1 MRRDNGH
8 GLEETRTFG
17 GLTGRWIGKPL
28 SRKSG
33 LSPRQQETTALTVE
47 ESPSF
52 DRDVAPQEQ
61 LNGTCQAAA
70 GRGLPVGLH
79 RQIVIAVLLVRWFS
93 FNAIFLS
100 SV

>member
-1 MRRDNGH
+1 MRRDNGR
-8 GLEETRTFG
+8 GSEEIRTFDG
-17 GLTGRWIGKPL
+17 ATGRWIGKPL
-28 SRKSG
+28 SRRSG
-33 LSPRQQETTALTVE
+33 LSSRQQETTALTVE

-61 LNGTCQAAA
+61 LNGTT
-70 GRGLPVGLH
+70 GLPVGLH

-93 FNAIFLS
+93 FDAIFLS